1 MESKVLI
8 NKKYGIWTATAMV
21 IGIVIGS
28 GVFFKADNVLLASN
42 GSISLALL
50 AWIVG
55 AISMIFG
62 ALVFAD
68 CSSKYETSNGVVDY
82 AEVMVSKKY
91 AHLIGWFNAILY
103 YPALAAVLAWVSANY
118 TCLLFGFTGNA
129 VWWIALIYVLLIF
142 VLNHFA
148 PILSGKFQVSTT
160 VIKLIPLLLIAVVG
174 IVSGLFNG
182 VLLENFASVASD
194 FSEQSNG
201 FAAAVLA
208 TAFAYEGWII
218 ATTINSEIKDSK
230 KNLPKA
236 LAIGSI
242 FVFVIY
248 ILYFLGIVSVI
259 PAETVLA
266 QGDNAVNL
274 VAKSLFGQAGA
285 TILTIFVIISC
296 LGTLNGLVLGSSRG
310 FYSLAVRDQGIAPK
324 HFKVIDLKTN
334 MPKNSSF
341 LSLFF
346 ILVYLFVWFAN
357 FKGLMPN
364 GLFIDISELPIAM
377 IYGLYISIY
386 ISYMRKMKNEP
397 FHKRFLFPIL
407 ALLGATIVVYGALSK
422 PSVLID
428 LSISIVVFISGLFF
442 YKKETV

>member
-129 VWWIALIYVLLIF
+129 VWWIALIYVFLIF

-174 IVSGLFNG
+174 IVSGLLNG
-182 VLLENFASVASD
+182 VLLDNFVSVASD

-324 HFKVIDLKTN
+324 HFKVIDSKTN

>member
-129 VWWIALIYVLLIF
+129 VWWIALIYVFLIF

-182 VLLENFASVASD
+182 VLLENFVSVASD

-310 FYSLAVRDQGIAPK
+310 FYSLAVRDQGIAPQR
-324 HFKVIDLKTN
+324 FKVIDSKTN

-397 FHKRFLFPIL
+397 FHKRFVFPIL

-442 YKKETV
+442 YKKEIV

>member
-129 VWWIALIYVLLIF
+129 VWWIALIYVFLIF

-182 VLLENFASVASD
+182 VLLENFVSVASD

-310 FYSLAVRDQGIAPK
+310 FYSLAVRDQGIAPQN
-324 HFKVIDLKTN
+324 FKVIDSKTN

-346 ILVYLFVWFAN
+346 ILIYLFVWFAN

-397 FHKRFLFPIL
+397 FHKRFVFPIL

-442 YKKETV
+442 YKKEIV

>member
-42 GSISLALL
+42 GSISMALL

-129 VWWIALIYVLLIF
+129 VWWIALIYVFLIF

-182 VLLENFASVASD
+182 VLLENFVSVASD

-310 FYSLAVRDQGIAPK
+310 FYSLAVRDQGIAPQ
-324 HFKVIDLKTN
+324 HFKVIDSKTN

-397 FHKRFLFPIL
+397 FYKRFLFPIL